1 LKKKGKLNLI
11 LQIILA
17 PTQSLNSNNNN
28 SSSNSFLSHTVLNI
42 NHDDE
47 ITDDENYN
55 DYSGN
60 ENSIFDDDNKSLILH
75 VLSNLKLGMD
85 LTKITLPTFILDK
98 RSLLELFADCM
109 THPDLF
115 LR

>member
-1 LKKKGKLNLI
+1 M
-11 LQIILA
+11 
-17 PTQSLNSNNNN
+17 
-28 SSSNSFLSHTVLNI
+28 LNI

-47 ITDDENYN
+47 ITDDEHYN
-55 DYSGN
+55 DYSSGGN
-60 ENSIFDDDNKSLILH
+60 DNSIFDDDNKSLILH

-115 LR
+115 LKYYVSPNGNFGLFYTFYF